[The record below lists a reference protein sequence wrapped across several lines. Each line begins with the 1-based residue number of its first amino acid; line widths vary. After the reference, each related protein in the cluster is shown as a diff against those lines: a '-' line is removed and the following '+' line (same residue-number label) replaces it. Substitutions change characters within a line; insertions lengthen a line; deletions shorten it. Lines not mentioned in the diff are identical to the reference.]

1 MAMKEPVY
9 ASRWPQL
16 AKWWDTATITNQS
29 EVAAVAKRLVAAKDR
44 YRSVEDKTGVPWWMI
59 AGIHEREASQSW
71 NKQLA
76 QGDPLNQVSTN
87 VPRGMGPFNTWE
99 EGAIAALKHDGLTSV
114 TDWCIEKALH
124 WQEKYNGWGYF
135 YRGIPSPY
143 VWGATSNQR
152 PGKFVS
158 DGVWSPTTMDRQIG
172 CAAMLKGMMAI
183 DPSIKLVRESAE
195 PEAPELA
202 RAAAGA
208 AAPAEGARA
217 DKGTGAGLL
226 RRARQHIGEEYVNIQ
241 VPKDD
246 PNWKGPWDCAEFIS
260 WLVYQEA
267 GVLYGC
273 VDDNAK
279 PSEADAYTGGWQQD
293 VERLGIR
300 VSIEK
305 AAATVGGIV
314 LRYPPPG
321 GMGHIALCDGK
332 GGTVEAKGR
341 KYGVVADTVQNRGW
355 HTGVLIPGIKY
366 DAVGDLVAISPPAEL
381 YARNTPNMDKAII
394 VRIQQALAAKGFSPG
409 DIDGEYGPDTE
420 AAVVAFQLSEGL
432 VADGQTG
439 RETAEALGI
448 ALTGAKPV
456 ESVKPVE
463 PVQTGAKPEIA
474 KPEIAKPIETA
485 KPLEPGVKP
494 ILPGLIPGLIPKI
507 LPSLLPGVAAMNP
520 LIGLAAAVLPDILKA
535 VVGDK
540 AGTVAGAVTQAVTQ
554 ITQTQN
560 PEEARNKLA
569 ADPAAVAALQLKLA
583 EIAAAQ
589 EDKREQAQLALLKE
603 QNEQEGKRQQAQMA
617 LLKEQ
622 HEADAKKREAQLE
635 QIRAEIE
642 DTKGARSTFAALA
655 LANNPMA
662 WGAPVV
668 SVLVTIGFF
677 GILLILVLRGMA
689 QGQQVAQIINIT
701 VGALAAAFATVVS
714 FWLGSSQG
722 SRQKDAATTAA
733 MESQVKQSD
742 ALQSTMLQA
751 QAKQAEVLQSTVK
764 TAMAAGPASAAP
776 KPSNFRRCMDIVMA
790 YDGGFSED
798 PGDPAGVSQFGIKIG
813 TLRDWRH
820 DDGLTVED
828 VKKLGRDEA
837 CEIYRTRY
845 WNVLRCDDLPLGV
858 DLVAFDFGVNAGTG
872 RSAKMLQ
879 QVVGAADDG
888 SIGDATLAATK
899 AMPAKDVI
907 KEMSNRRLDYYRDLP
922 NANLLRNRTAAVEKT
937 AMEMINPG
945 GAGNPQA

>member
-1 MAMKEPVY
+1 MGMAMKEPVY

-16 AKWWDTATITNQS
+16 AKWWDAATITNPT

-44 YRSVEDKTGVPWWMI
+44 YQSVEAKTRVPWYMI
-59 AGIHEREASQSW
+59 AAIHEREASQSW

-87 VPRGMGPFNTWE
+87 VPRGMGPFSTWE

-114 TDWCIEKALH
+114 SDWCIEKVLH

-135 YRGIPSPY
+135 FRGIPSPY

-152 PGKFVS
+152 PGKYVS
-158 DGVWSPTTMDRQIG
+158 DGVWSSTTMDRQIG

-202 RAAAGA
+202 RAAPGA
-208 AAPAEGARA
+208 AAPDDGARA
-217 DKGTGAGLL
+217 EKGTGSGLL
-226 RRARQHIGEEYVNIQ
+226 RRAQQHIGEEYVNIQ
-241 VPKDD
+241 VPKDN

-366 DAVGDLVAISPPAEL
+366 DAVGELLAISPPAEL

-394 VRIQQALAAKGFSPG
+394 IRIQQALASKGFSPG

-432 VADGQTG
+432 VADGATG
-439 RETAEALGI
+439 RDTAEALGI

-456 ESVKPVE
+456 ESTKPVE
-463 PVQTGAKPEIA
+463 PVQTD
-474 KPEIAKPIETA
+474 AKPIESV
-485 KPLEPGVKP
+485 KPVEPGVKP
-494 ILPGLIPGLIPKI
+494 TLPGLIPSLIPGIIPKI

-540 AGTVAGAVTQAVTQ
+540 AGTVAGAVTQAVEQ
-554 ITQTQN
+554 VTQTQN
-560 PEEARNKLA
+560 PEEARNKLN

-589 EDKREQAQLALLKE
+589 EEKREQAQLALLKE

-622 HEADAKKREAQLE
+622 HEDEAKKREAQLE

-655 LANNPMA
+655 LANSPMA

-668 SVLVTIGFF
+668 SVLVTLGFF
-677 GILLILVLRGMA
+677 GILLILVLNGMA
-689 QGQQVAQIINIT
+689 EGTQVAQIINIT

-733 MESQVKQSD
+733 MESQVKQTD
-742 ALQSTMLQA
+742 ALQNTMLQA

-764 TAMAAGPASAAP
+764 TAMAATPASGAK
-776 KPSNFRRCMDIVMA
+776 KPSNFRRCMDIVLA
-790 YDGGFSED
+790 YEGDYSED
-798 PGDPAGVSQFGIKIG
+798 PGDPAGATQFGIKIAA
-813 TLRDWRH
+813 LRDWRH
-820 DDGLTVED
+820 DDGLTAED

-879 QVVGAADDG
+879 QAVGAADDS
-888 SIGDATLAATK
+888 SIGDATIAATK
-899 AMPAKDVI
+899 AMAPRDVI

>member
-1 MAMKEPVY
+1 
-9 ASRWPQL
+9 
-16 AKWWDTATITNQS
+16 
-29 EVAAVAKRLVAAKDR
+29 
-44 YRSVEDKTGVPWWMI
+44 
-59 AGIHEREASQSW
+59 
-71 NKQLA
+71 
-76 QGDPLNQVSTN
+76 
-87 VPRGMGPFNTWE
+87 
-99 EGAIAALKHDGLTSV
+99 
-114 TDWCIEKALH
+114 
-124 WQEKYNGWGYF
+124 
-135 YRGIPSPY
+135 
-143 VWGATSNQR
+143 
-152 PGKFVS
+152 
-158 DGVWSPTTMDRQIG
+158 
-172 CAAMLKGMMAI
+172 MAI

-195 PEAPELA
+195 PEAPQLA

-208 AAPAEGARA
+208 AAPEGARA

-273 VDDNAK
+273 VDDSAK

-366 DAVGDLVAISPPAEL
+366 DAVGDVVAISPPAEL

-394 VRIQQALAAKGFSPG
+394 IRIQQALAAKGFSPG

-439 RETAEALGI
+439 RDTAEALGI

-456 ESVKPVE
+456 ESVEPVE
-463 PVQTGAKPEIA
+463 PVQTGAKPESV
-474 KPEIAKPIETA
+474 KPIESVKPVETA

-507 LPSLLPGVAAMNP
+507 LPSLVPGVAAMNP

-560 PEEARNKLA
+560 PEEARNKLN

-589 EDKREQAQLALLKE
+589 EEKREQAQLALLKE

-617 LLKEQ
+617 MLKEQ
-622 HEADAKKREAQLE
+622 HDADAKKREAQLE
-635 QIRAEIE
+635 ADSCRDRGHERCAFDLRRA
-642 DTKGARSTFAALA
+642 GA
-655 LANNPMA
+655 
-662 WGAPVV
+662 
-668 SVLVTIGFF
+668 
-677 GILLILVLRGMA
+677 
-689 QGQQVAQIINIT
+689 GQQSDG
-701 VGALAAAFATVVS
+701 VGRADRIGPRDDRLFRYFAYS
-714 FWLGSSQG
+714 
-722 SRQKDAATTAA
+722 
-733 MESQVKQSD
+733 
-742 ALQSTMLQA
+742 
-751 QAKQAEVLQSTVK
+751 
-764 TAMAAGPASAAP
+764 GP
-776 KPSNFRRCMDIVMA
+776 
-790 YDGGFSED
+790 
-798 PGDPAGVSQFGIKIG
+798 
-813 TLRDWRH
+813 
-820 DDGLTVED
+820 
-828 VKKLGRDEA
+828 
-837 CEIYRTRY
+837 
-845 WNVLRCDDLPLGV
+845 
-858 DLVAFDFGVNAGTG
+858 
-872 RSAKMLQ
+872 
-879 QVVGAADDG
+879 
-888 SIGDATLAATK
+888 
-899 AMPAKDVI
+899 
-907 KEMSNRRLDYYRDLP
+907 
-922 NANLLRNRTAAVEKT
+922 
-937 AMEMINPG
+937 
-945 GAGNPQA
+945 